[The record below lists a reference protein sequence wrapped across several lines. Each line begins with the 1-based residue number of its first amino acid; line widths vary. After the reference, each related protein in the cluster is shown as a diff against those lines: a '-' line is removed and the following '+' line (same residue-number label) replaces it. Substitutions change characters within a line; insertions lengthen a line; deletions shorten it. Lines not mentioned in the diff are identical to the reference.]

1 MTGVRKMLNEEQNY
15 REKTAYLSND
25 KDVISFLFG
34 NRTIRFKGPYSLN
47 QIVKV
52 QEWDH
57 GYLVVEASYS
67 HSDKTV
73 EDYIDLVPIL
83 KNLYIDADAF
93 LKPIEKVEV
102 RYAG

>member
-1 MTGVRKMLNEEQNY
+1 MTGGAGCGMTNRKDQ
-15 REKTAYLSND
+15 KTTAYLTND

-34 NRTIRFKGPYSLN
+34 NRMIRFKGPYSLN
-47 QIVKV
+47 QIVRV
-52 QEWDH
+52 QEWDK

-83 KNLYIDADAF
+83 QDLYIDADAF
-93 LKPIEKVEV
+93 LKPIENVEV
-102 RYAG
+102 RHAG